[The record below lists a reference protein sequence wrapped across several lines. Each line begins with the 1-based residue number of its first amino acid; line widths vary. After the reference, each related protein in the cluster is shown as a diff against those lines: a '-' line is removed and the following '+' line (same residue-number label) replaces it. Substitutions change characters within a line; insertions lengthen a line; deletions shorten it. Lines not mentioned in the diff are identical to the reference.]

1 MDTYDVVIVG
11 SGPAGLGAAFELL
24 AVRPD
29 LSILLI
35 EKNEYSS
42 GGLRNDCKMNF
53 SWPIGFPDSC
63 WTRNMAEAYLERV
76 EAFLE
81 PVIMEKRNLSIYAR
95 RAEKIGVSLLE
106 IRQSH
111 LGTDGGLELIK
122 RLVARLEG
130 LGAVVSLGERSLS
143 IDAEKRVLAT
153 DRREIAYRDLVVAP
167 GRGGFAFLREIMSAT
182 GVGFTDNAVDLGV
195 RVETRIERYPIVAD
209 YYDPKFL
216 FPKKTRTFCTNSGA
230 AHVVQEKYEE
240 KDGSAWYS
248 VNGHAWSAQ
257 GPAARPS
264 NGLVNF
270 AILKTVTLTEP
281 LASGQDYARMLG
293 VQAALLGGGRPIMQ
307 RVGDFRLGKR
317 SFRDLFS
324 GDLYD
329 FEPTL
334 PSATPGDISLCA
346 PAKVMRAIWNAMKL
360 LDTIVPGLLHPSTIM
375 YYPEIKLYAN
385 RPVFRDEHF
394 QVKDGLYLIGDGA
407 GTSRGIT
414 AAWASGL
421 RAADGIL
428 AGFESGELRHRVAH
442 GRRPLKSI

>member
-1 MDTYDVVIVG
+1 MGTYDVAIIG

-24 AVRPD
+24 ARRPG
-29 LSILLI
+29 LSVLILDR
-35 EKNEYSS
+35 NEYSS

-53 SWPIGFPDSC
+53 SWPIGFPDCC
-63 WTRNMAEAYLERV
+63 WTMGQAEAYLGRV

-81 PVIMEKRNLSIYAR
+81 PRILEKRNLSVYAK
-95 RAEKIGVSLLE
+95 RAEKIGVRLLE

-122 RLVARLEG
+122 RLMARLEAM
-130 LGAVVSLGERSLS
+130 GAELSLGERAISVDPSSRRL
-143 IDAEKRVLAT
+143 RT

-167 GRGGFAFLREIMSAT
+167 GRGGFSFLQEVMNGA
-182 GVGFTDNAVDLGV
+182 GVGFTDNAVDVGV
-195 RVETRIERYPIVAD
+195 RIETRQEHYPIVAD

-240 KDGSAWYS
+240 KDGSAWFS
-248 VNGHAWSAQ
+248 VNGHAWSVA
-257 GPAARPS
+257 GPASRPA

-270 AILKTVTLTEP
+270 AMLKTVTLTEP

-307 RVGDFRLGKR
+307 RIGDFRLGKR
-317 SFRDLFS
+317 SFRGQFS

-346 PAKVMRAIWNAMKL
+346 PSKVMRALWNAMKL

-385 RPVFRDEHF
+385 RPVFEDDFFRAKE
-394 QVKDGLYLIGDGA
+394 GLYLVGDGA

-428 AGFESGELRHRVAH
+428 ASR
-442 GRRPLKSI
+442 

>member
-1 MDTYDVVIVG
+1 
-11 SGPAGLGAAFELL
+11 
-24 AVRPD
+24 
-29 LSILLI
+29 
-35 EKNEYSS
+35 
-42 GGLRNDCKMNF
+42 MNF
-53 SWPIGFPDSC
+53 SWPIGFPDCC
-63 WTRNMAEAYLERV
+63 WEMSQAKSYLERV

-81 PVIMEKRNLSIYAR
+81 PRILEKRNLSVYAK

-111 LGTDGGLELIK
+111 LGTDGGIQLI
-122 RLVARLEG
+122 RRMTARLEG
-130 LGAVVSLGERSLS
+130 LGAQLSLGERAVS
-143 IDAEKRVLAT
+143 IEADARIIHTEFAARRSARGAGSAT
-153 DRREIAYRDLVVAP
+153 REIAYRDLVVAP
-167 GRGGFAFLREIMSAT
+167 GRGGFSFLKDVMNEA
-182 GVGFTDNAVDLGV
+182 GVGFTDNAVDVGL
-195 RVETRIERYPIVAD
+195 RVETRQERYPIVAD

-248 VNGHAWSAQ
+248 VNGHAWSVASQ
-257 GPAARPS
+257 SSAAKSGNAGLGGADRGKAIREDANGDAAFCEKENNPRLRQP

-270 AILKTVTLTEP
+270 ALLKTVTLTEP

-293 VQAALLGGGRPIMQ
+293 IQAALLGGGRPIMQ

-317 SFRDLFS
+317 SFRERFS

-346 PAKVMRAIWNAMKL
+346 PAKVMRALWNAMKL

-385 RPVFRDEHF
+385 RPVFKDAHF
-394 QVKDGLYLIGDGA
+394 MAREGLYLVGDGA

-428 AGFESGELRHRVAH
+428 ASRG
-442 GRRPLKSI
+442 

>member
-1 MDTYDVVIVG
+1 MDHYDIVIIG
-11 SGPAGLGAAFELL
+11 SGPGGLGAAFEILER
-24 AVRPD
+24 RPD
-29 LSILLI
+29 FSILLLD
-35 EKNEYSS
+35 KNEYSS

-53 SWPIGFPDSC
+53 SWPIGFPDCC
-63 WTRNMAEAYLERV
+63 WNKKQAEGYLERV

-81 PVIMEKRNLSIYAR
+81 PSIMEKRNLSIYAK

-122 RLVARLEG
+122 RLVARLSS
-130 LGAVVSLGERSLS
+130 LGAEISLGEKALAV
-143 IDAEKRVLAT
+143 DAGARVLKT
-153 DRREIAYRDLVVAP
+153 DKRELGYRDLIVAP
-167 GRGGFAFLREIMSAT
+167 GRGGFSFLQDVMSST
-182 GVGFTDNAVDLGV
+182 GVSFTDNAVDVGV
-195 RVETRIERYPIVAD
+195 RIETRREHYPIVSD

-230 AHVVQEKYEE
+230 AAVVQEKYEAE
-240 KDGSAWYS
+240 SPSPWYS
-248 VNGHAWSAQ
+248 VNGHAWSDS
-257 GPAARPS
+257 RPP

-270 AILKTVTLTEP
+270 AMLKTVTLTEP

-293 VQAALLGGGRPIMQ
+293 IQAALLGGGRPIMQ

-317 SFRDLFS
+317 SFRDSFS

-334 PSATPGDISLCA
+334 ATATPGDISLCA

-360 LDTIVPGLLHPSTIM
+360 LDTIVPGLLHPSTVM

-385 RPVFRDEHF
+385 RPLFADDYF
-394 QVKDGLYLIGDGA
+394 QCKPGLYLIGDGA

-428 AGFESGELRHRVAH
+428 ESRV
-442 GRRPLKSI
+442 

>member
-1 MDTYDVVIVG
+1 MDTYDVVIIG

-24 AVRPD
+24 ERRPD
-29 LSILLI
+29 FSILLVD
-35 EKNEYSS
+35 KNEYSS

-53 SWPIGFPDSC
+53 SWPIGFPECC
-63 WTRNMAEAYLERV
+63 WTKKQAEAYLARV

-81 PVIMEKRNLSIYAR
+81 PTILEKRNLSIYAK

-130 LGAVVSLGERSLS
+130 LGAEISLGEKVLEL
-143 IDAEKRVLAT
+143 DARARVIKT
-153 DRREIAYRDLVVAP
+153 ERREVAYRDAIVAP
-167 GRGGFAFLREIMSAT
+167 GRGGFSFLQDIMTAA
-182 GVGFTDNAVDLGV
+182 GVSFTDNAVDVGV
-195 RVETRIERYPIVAD
+195 RIETRREHYPIVSD

-230 AHVVQEKYEE
+230 AQVVQEKYEAE
-240 KDGSAWYS
+240 SGSPWYS
-248 VNGHAWSAQ
+248 VNGHAWSDSRA
-257 GPAARPS
+257 P

-270 AILKTVTLTEP
+270 AMLKTVTLTEP

-293 VQAALLGGGRPIMQ
+293 IQAALLGGGRPIMQ

-317 SFRDLFS
+317 SFRDSFS

-334 PSATPGDISLCA
+334 SSATPGDISLAA
-346 PAKVMRAIWNAMKL
+346 PAKVMRALWNAMKL
-360 LDTIVPGLLHPSTIM
+360 LDTIVPGLLHPSTVM

-385 RPVFRDEHF
+385 RPLFADEHF
-394 QVKDGLYLIGDGA
+394 RAKDGLYLVGDGA

-428 AGFESGELRHRVAH
+428 ATRA
-442 GRRPLKSI
+442 

>member
-1 MDTYDVVIVG
+1 
-11 SGPAGLGAAFELL
+11 
-24 AVRPD
+24 
-29 LSILLI
+29 
-35 EKNEYSS
+35 
-42 GGLRNDCKMNF
+42 
-53 SWPIGFPDSC
+53 
-63 WTRNMAEAYLERV
+63 MA
-76 EAFLE
+76 
-81 PVIMEKRNLSIYAR
+81 KRNLSIYAK

-130 LGAVVSLGERSLS
+130 LGAGISLGERVLS

-153 DRREIAYRDLVVAP
+153 DRREIAYRDLIVAP
-167 GRGGFAFLREIMSAT
+167 GRGGFAFLREIMSRS
-182 GVGFTDNAVDLGV
+182 GVSFTDNAVDLGV
-195 RVETRIERYPIVAD
+195 RVETRIEHYPIVSD

-248 VNGHAWSAQ
+248 VNGHAWSIASVKD
-257 GPAARPS
+257 GDAGFADGKAVCANGGTVHRA

-270 AILKTVTLTEP
+270 AMLKTVTLTEP

-293 VQAALLGGGRPIMQ
+293 IQAALLGGGRPIMQ
-307 RVGDFRLGKR
+307 RIGDFRLGKR
-317 SFRDLFS
+317 SFRDQFS

-334 PSATPGDISLCA
+334 PSATPGDIGLCA
-346 PAKVMRAIWNAMKL
+346 PAKVMRALWNAMKL

-385 RPVFRDEHF
+385 RPVFLDEHF
-394 QVKDGLYLIGDGA
+394 QAKEGLYLIGDGA

-428 AGFESGELRHRVAH
+428 ASH
-442 GRRPLKSI
+442 